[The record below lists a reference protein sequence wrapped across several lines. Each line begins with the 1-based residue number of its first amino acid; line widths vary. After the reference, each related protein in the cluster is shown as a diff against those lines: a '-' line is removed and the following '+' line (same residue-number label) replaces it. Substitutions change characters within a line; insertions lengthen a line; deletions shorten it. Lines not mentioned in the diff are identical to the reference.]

1 MARLESNSK
10 MGYYP
15 TPPDTLS
22 RILDWIAFHKPSGS
36 KGSHILDPCCGTGE
50 ALQQF
55 DLKNPHVT
63 TYGIELDAR
72 RAEKARET
80 LQFVA
85 QGSIFDARINPLG
98 SMALL
103 YLNPPYDSDNGE
115 RVEMTFLKHS
125 HKWLCPDGVL
135 VFLVPE
141 LIFLLYDKYRRW
153 IGQHFCDIR
162 IVRVTKA
169 DYPAFNQVVL
179 FGKKRKERHEAGSVP
194 SPPYPFI
201 EETDPSSWEVP
212 LTDGPA
218 VFQGTDTVTDEEV
231 INHWPHLV
239 REIASICRKSE
250 TATQLSP
257 LLPLRKGHLTSL
269 LTAGILDGKVE
280 TADGPMILKG
290 FSDRS
295 QSTYCED
302 DKEITHDTFSV
313 GIRVIEPV
321 RGVWYDIK

>member
-1 MARLESNSK
+1 MK
-10 MGYYP
+10 
-15 TPPDTLS
+15 
-22 RILDWIAFHKPSGS
+22 
-36 KGSHILDPCCGTGE
+36 
-50 ALQQF
+50 
-55 DLKNPHVT
+55 
-63 TYGIELDAR
+63 
-72 RAEKARET
+72 
-80 LQFVA
+80 
-85 QGSIFDARINPLG
+85 
-98 SMALL
+98 
-103 YLNPPYDSDNGE
+103 
-115 RVEMTFLKHS
+115 FLKHS

-141 LIFLLYDKYRRW
+141 LIFLYEKHRNW
-153 IGQHFCDIR
+153 IGQHFHDTKV
-162 IVRVTKA
+162 VRATRK
-169 DYPAFNQVVL
+169 DYPAFKQVVL
-179 FGKKRKERHEAGSVP
+179 FGKKRKERRESGSVP

-201 EETDPSSWEVP
+201 EDAEPTSYDIP

-218 VFQGTDTVTDEEV
+218 IFQGTDTVTDEE
-231 INHWPHLV
+231 IISHWPHLV
-239 REIASICRKSE
+239 REIESICRRSE
-250 TATQLSP
+250 KTTQLSP

-290 FSDRS
+290 FSDRT